1 MVLLLLLLL
10 LLLGIIIYYYYYLLL
25 LNVYKW
31 PCYKVCVFLFSISC
45 QGTRTCTRLASLRI
59 SGSLQGP
66 PLRTLTIAPW
76 SGCFDEKIRWQKG
89 MWKSLKH
96 GISVEWDLKRS
107 SVERSGVFS
116 EGFASTAHLI
126 LPHVRFLRRWSPA
139 SVVWRRT
146 TSSRRVIW
154 RRWSEAA
161 VFVQTKEAGPKTHW
175 FIATDTAATSLC
187 TRVSVSV

>member
-1 MVLLLLLLL
+1 MNISDPDTMFVLVC
-10 LLLGIIIYYYYYLLL
+10 
-25 LNVYKW
+25 NQVRS
-31 PCYKVCVFLFSISC
+31 CYVPPHRFLFSISC
-45 QGTRTCTRLASLRI
+45 QGARTSTRHYAFPVLY
-59 SGSLQGP
+59 QGPP

-76 SGCFDEKIRWQKG
+76 SGCFDEKIRWQKA
-89 MWKSLKH
+89 MWASLKH
-96 GISVEWDLKRS
+96 GISVEWDLKRG

-116 EGFASTAHLI
+116 EGFPSTAHLI

-161 VFVQTKEAGPKTHW
+161 AFVLTREAGPKTRW
-175 FIATDTAATSLC
+175 FIATDTAVTSLC
-187 TRVSVSV
+187 TRVSFSVRLSAELAPG